1 MAETLGLK
9 SRDLYLRILFSPKQV
24 ILKTVFSHIS
34 RVLWQFETRSKMKGQ
49 V

>member
-9 SRDLYLRILFSPKQV
+9 SCDLYLRILFLPKEV

-34 RVLWQFETRSKMKGQ
+34 RVLWQFGTRSNMKGQ